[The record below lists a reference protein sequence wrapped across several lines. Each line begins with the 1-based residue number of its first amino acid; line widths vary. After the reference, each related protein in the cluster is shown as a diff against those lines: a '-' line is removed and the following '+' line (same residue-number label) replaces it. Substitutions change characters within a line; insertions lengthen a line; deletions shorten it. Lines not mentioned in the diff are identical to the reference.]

1 MFSLLNRLSDFSPPL
16 LAHLEARL
24 GSSLVLQDLTSLRMD
39 IDDREYVVLASWQRG
54 VGIVRHRFPAA
65 LLRDPAL
72 RPDLDRAIEA
82 FLSCWPA
89 TEGAARGAPREDP
102 RTPFQDAAASP

>member
-1 MFSLLNRLSDFSPPL
+1 MFSLLNRLTDFSLPL

-39 IDDREYVVLASWQRG
+39 ENDSACVFLASWQRG
-54 VGIVRHRFPAA
+54 TGIVRHRFPAA

-72 RPDLDRAIEA
+72 RTELDRAIDA

-89 TEGAARGAPREDP
+89 TKESALREAPSR
-102 RTPFQDAAASP
+102 PFQDAAASP